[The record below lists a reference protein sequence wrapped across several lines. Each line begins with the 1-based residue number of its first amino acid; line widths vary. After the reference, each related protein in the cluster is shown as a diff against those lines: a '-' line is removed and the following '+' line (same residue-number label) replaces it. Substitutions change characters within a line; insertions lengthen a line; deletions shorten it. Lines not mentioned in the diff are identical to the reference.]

1 MLISWTEEELQKF
14 YKVEPELALVDEE
27 GEEESDW
34 LNHFLNGDF
43 KEEWDADKLI
53 ESLKKDKED
62 SVSVEQVFQ
71 KYYV

>member
-1 MLISWTEEELQKF
+1 MLISWTEEQLQKF
-14 YKVEPELALVDEE
+14 YEVEPELVLLDEE
-27 GEEESDW
+27 GEHDTEW

-43 KEEWDADKLI
+43 KESWDVDKLI
-53 ESLKKDKED
+53 EALKKDKED